1 MNLLFLVLIVAGL
14 LVVEIIPVDVYPDV
28 DLDVA
33 TIETFWPGASA
44 EDVERLITDKIEAR
58 VADLRGLRY
67 FLSDSKPDLS
77 YFIVN
82 FKEDMAPSELDDAF
96 SRLRA
101 AVDRVTDLP
110 SGAEKPLIRRIS
122 LAEVFPLMWV
132 AVEDVGGVGEEVLH
146 NIVLNLK
153 PILRDIPGVS
163 KIDDKLIR
171 ERELHILV
179 DRSRIQEY
187 DLTLEEVAAS
197 LQDFNRNVPSG
208 HLPDATGELEVR
220 AVGEALH
227 PEQLGAITVRK
238 HPSGAHVHLRDIA
251 RIEEGFERKTFYARF
266 NGNDCK
272 ALSIAKTDEAD
283 SRVVAERVR
292 EAMARFETSVPE
304 GVRVNACLDTSDIIK
319 SRMRIL
325 VTNLCSGI
333 VLVFLTLWLVMGV
346 RNALLAIVGIPF
358 AFLCSVL
365 FMHLLGVTI
374 NAVSLFA
381 MVLCSGMIVDD
392 AIVVLENIYR
402 HVEENRRREVETGQK
417 GSLHD
422 AIITG
427 TSEVLWPVISS
438 SMTTVVAFL
447 PMLLMGGVTG
457 KFFSI
462 IPKTVTVVLFAS
474 LVECLLI
481 LPVHY
486 LDWGPRTDA
495 KPLWSRLRPRRS
507 DGSAGFLLRAYE
519 RFIVGVLRYRY
530 LTPLPLFAMA
540 FLAFSVVPL
549 IPVDLFPSDYQMIMV
564 DVVAWD
570 EASLDQTGEVAK
582 PIEGIANGLG
592 TELVESVLTSV
603 GLFANENNTA
613 VWRNNRA
620 QLHVKLA
627 NSETVAGD
635 PDIVTNLLR
644 ERIEDYMA
652 NHPDSGLRSYKVWA
666 PQDGPPVGKPVAVR
680 IEAPDLGTAKRLAER
695 YRERL
700 QEMPGVFGIGD
711 NLDFGPQQIN
721 LRLREDEASA
731 FGLTQANLAR
741 ALRTANDG
749 VVVSSFKDN
758 RTGED
763 LDVRVVFDKKH
774 RRDIHDLL
782 DVETRTGASTKVR
795 LRDIADIEMS
805 QSYAGI
811 PHHNDKRAIT
821 VTAQIDTQ
829 LTTAK
834 EVNRVLR
841 AEFDETVSGLANVRV
856 THGGEY
862 EETSKSFDSLKRAYL
877 IALIVIYVLLA
888 TQFRSYSQPLVIILA
903 VPFSAIG
910 VIGGLVINDYPF
922 TITTFIAIVGL
933 TGVVVNDSIVLVDFI
948 NRQRDKGLNAMDAI
962 RSACILR
969 VRPILLTTITTVLGL
984 MPLALGWGGKSKI
997 WSPFASSFAWGLA
1010 FSTVVTLVLIP
1021 AFYMIATD
1029 VISLRR
1035 KTTTGMTTETSAEP
1049 VAES

>member
-1 MNLLFLVLIVAGL
+1 MNLLFLVLIVAGV
-14 LVVEIIPVDVYPDV
+14 LVAEMIPVDVYPDV

-44 EDVERLITDKIEAR
+44 EDVERLITDKIEAK
-58 VADLRGLRY
+58 VADVRGLRN

-82 FKEDMAPSELDDAF
+82 FKEDMTPSQLDDAF

-101 AVDRVTDLP
+101 AVDRVPDLP
-110 SGAEKPLIRRIS
+110 ADAEKPLIRRIS

-146 NIVLNLK
+146 NVALNLK

-163 KIDDKLIR
+163 KVDDKLIR
-171 ERELHILV
+171 ERELHVLV
-179 DRSRIQEY
+179 DRERLQEY
-187 DLTLEEVAAS
+187 DLTLEEVAAA
-197 LQDFNRNVPSG
+197 LQNVNRNVPSG
-208 HLPDATGELEVR
+208 RLPDATGELEIR
-220 AVGEALH
+220 AVGEALR
-227 PEQLGAITVRK
+227 PDQLGDIAVRK

-251 RIEEGFERKTFYARF
+251 RIDEGFERKTFFARF

-283 SRVVAERVR
+283 SRIVAERVR
-292 EAMARFETSVPE
+292 AALDTFEGSIPD

-325 VTNLCSGI
+325 VTNLLTGI
-333 VLVFLTLWLVMGV
+333 ALVFVTLWFVMGT
-346 RNALLAIVGIPF
+346 RNALLAVVGIPF

-402 HVEENRRREVETGQK
+402 HIEDNRRRLAETGQAEP
-417 GSLHD
+417 LHT
-422 AIITG
+422 AIIQG
-427 TSEVLWPVISS
+427 TSEVMWPVISS

-486 LDWGPRTDA
+486 LDWGPRKDA
-495 KPLWSRLRPRRS
+495 RPLWSRLSRPRT
-507 DGSAGFLLRAYE
+507 DGQPGLLVRMYNA
-519 RFIVGVLRYRY
+519 FISGVLRFRY
-530 LTPLPLFAMA
+530 IAALPLFALA
-540 FLAFSVVPL
+540 FLAWNVVPL
-549 IPVDLFPSDYQMIMV
+549 IPLDLFPSDYQVILV

-582 PIEGIANGLG
+582 PVEEIAIGLG
-592 TELVESVLTSV
+592 DELVESVLTSV

-620 QLHVKLA
+620 QMHVKLA
-627 NSETVAGD
+627 NTPTVARD
-635 PDIVTNLLR
+635 PDIVTNTLR
-644 ERIEDYMA
+644 ERIDDYLA
-652 NHPDSGLRSYKVWA
+652 GNPECGIRSYKVWA

-680 IEAPDLGTAKRLAER
+680 IESPDLGVAKRLAER

-700 QEMPGVFGIGD
+700 LEMPGVFGIGD

-731 FGLTQANLAR
+731 LGLTQAHLAR

-749 VVVSSFKDN
+749 AVVSIFKDN
-758 RTGED
+758 TTGED
-763 LDVRVVFDKKH
+763 LDVRVVFAKKD
-774 RRDIHDLL
+774 RSTIDDLL
-782 DVETRTGASTKVR
+782 DVKTRAASGATMR
-795 LRDIADIEMS
+795 MRDIADIEMS

-829 LTTAK
+829 VNTAK
-834 EVNRVLR
+834 NVNSLLR
-841 AEFDETVSGLANVRV
+841 DEFDTVIAGLPNVRV
-856 THGGEY
+856 TYGGEY
-862 EETSKSFDSLKRAYL
+862 EETSKSFESLKRAYI

-888 TQFRSYSQPLVIILA
+888 TQFSSYSQPMVIILA

-910 VIGGLVINDYPF
+910 VIGGLVLNGYPF
-922 TITTFIAIVGL
+922 TIMTFIAIVGL

-948 NRQRDKGLNAMDAI
+948 NRQRDKGMDVLEAV
-962 RSACILR
+962 RSACLLR
-969 VRPILLTTITTVLGL
+969 LRPILLTTITTVVGL
-984 MPLALGWGGKSKI
+984 MPLAFGWGGRSKI

-1010 FSTVVTLVLIP
+1010 FATVVTLVVVP
-1021 AFYMIATD
+1021 AFYVIAQD
-1029 VISLRR
+1029 AISLRR
-1035 KTTTGMTTETSAEP
+1035 KAKTPTPAAPAAAG
-1049 VAES
+1049 